1 MSSGYPPAAPGPDPA
16 ARRSRRPR
24 RSPAD
29 LIPGRVSLVL
39 GVLGVVSIL
48 VGEVVLVLRL
58 SGALDS
64 TLSAG
69 S

>member
-1 MSSGYPPAAPGPDPA
+1 PPADPRPDPA

-29 LIPGRVSLVL
+29 LTPGRVSLVL

-48 VGEVVLVLRL
+48 VVAVALVLRL

-64 TLSAG
+64 TLSVG